1 MESILVSIKKLLGL
15 NELDTS
21 FDMDLI
27 IHINTVFSIFAQ
39 EGIGP
44 KTPFSISDDSK
55 TWNDFI
61 GNDTAI
67 EMVKSLMALRVRML
81 FDTPTSSAVIES
93 INNTIKEL
101 EWRLYSHG
109 NFENN

>member
-15 NELDTS
+15 YELDSS
-21 FDMDLI
+21 FDMDII

-44 KTPFSISDDSK
+44 KKAFSISDD
-55 TWNDFI
+55 TTVWNDFI
-61 GNDTAI
+61 RDDDCI
-67 EMVKSLMALRVRML
+67 EMVKSLTALKVRML
-81 FDTPTSSAVIES
+81 FDPPTSSAVIDS
-93 INNTIKEL
+93 MNNQIKEL